1 MIKIVIKARNI
12 EELKKVLEKIELEK
26 IEETHLNTRIVIEV
40 GKN

>member
-12 EELKKVLEKIELEK
+12 EELERVLEKIELEK
-26 IEETHLNTRIVIEV
+26 IEAPHLNSRIVIEV